1 MEQLAH
7 PAHLGA
13 VDSSEAER
21 TPLASSID
29 AADSN
34 WFRFVSR
41 WALLPALTFVALLAV
56 FFPVIAAAGSVP
68 MEYAELVAA
77 SHRPAL
83 YRLAAVLDILV
94 WLGIG
99 GTLVAFAAV
108 FARRAPIRAT
118 FLAVCGAGQVVGA
131 LGGFLR
137 LTATTELAARY
148 AAAALDAQAA
158 LAQAYLTLGQTIGAH
173 YSLGSA
179 LYGAG
184 FLLIASVA
192 FPLAGFPR
200 WLAVWFALSGS
211 WSLVAGGVS
220 AAGSPALMAVFP
232 LYAIAGIIALH
243 VAIAAVFWR
252 RAPALVAA
260 PPGSAAA

>member
-13 VDSSEAER
+13 VDSSEVER

-56 FFPVIAAAGSVP
+56 F
-68 MEYAELVAA
+68 
-77 SHRPAL
+77 
-83 YRLAAVLDILV
+83 V

-148 AAAALDAQAA
+148 AAAAPDAQAA

-173 YSLGSA
+173 Y
-179 LYGAG
+179 
-184 FLLIASVA
+184 
-192 FPLAGFPR
+192 
-200 WLAVWFALSGS
+200 
-211 WSLVAGGVS
+211 
-220 AAGSPALMAVFP
+220 
-232 LYAIAGIIALH
+232 
-243 VAIAAVFWR
+243 
-252 RAPALVAA
+252 
-260 PPGSAAA
+260 